1 MAIKR
6 EDRQRDITPWDSLE
20 LSLMRADIVDRE
32 SRYPPAPLCVSCKRE
47 CKVHPPPDVY
57 FNCEVVEVK

>member
-6 EDRQRDITPWDSLE
+6 EDRQRDIAPWDSLE

-32 SRYPPAPLCVSCKRE
+32 GRYPPAPLCVSCKRE

-57 FNCEVVEVK
+57 FNCEVVEGK